1 MRNWSIPAGRIFGV
15 EIRIHLTFLFLLVF
29 VWLTDSAS
37 HGTLSPGRALSLVGI
52 IFASVLLHE
61 LGHAVG
67 SMHGGVP
74 ATSVILLPIGA
85 DTLLAETQRP
95 VESAD
100 LSWTR

>member
-37 HGTLSPGRALSLVGI
+37 HRTLAPGRGLALVGI

-61 LGHAVG
+61 LGHALA
-67 SMHGGVP
+67 SMHGGV
-74 ATSVILLPIGA
+74 AAQSLILFPIGGG
-85 DTLLAETQRP
+85 TPLGETH
-95 VESAD
+95 SA
-100 LSWTR
+100 LGPG